1 METLLGA
8 NPWVFLGVTVILTGF
23 AAYMTGQ
30 ALANTWRPMHQ
41 VFLYGLLLAAA
52 SRFLSYALFH
62 ARLLSLP
69 GFLVDAAILTLIALF
84 AYRTTKAR
92 KMVKQY
98 PWLYQRAGL
107 FGWRERHGG

>member
-1 METLLGA
+1 MQAFLGSSVM
-8 NPWVFLGVTVILTGF
+8 VFIGVTVLLTGF

-30 ALANTWRPMHQ
+30 ALANTWRPMYQ
-41 VFLYGLLLAAA
+41 LFFYCLLLAAA
-52 SRFLSYALFH
+52 ARFLSYALFH
-62 ARLLSLP
+62 GTLLSLS
-69 GFLVDAAILTLIALF
+69 GFVIDTAVLTLIGLF

-107 FGWRERHGG
+107 FGWRERHGA